1 MNSGARMFKSWFTTP
16 SALTLAV
23 RQLEEA
29 KRQSLDAEAR
39 REHYEA
45 TAGGLKKTIA
55 RLQLTVQ
62 QLAKENDDAS
72 AEKDS
77 RNQLGGM

>member
-1 MNSGARMFKSWFTTP
+1 MVKIRELFAKP

-29 KRQSLDAEAR
+29 KRQSLDAEGL

-55 RLQLTVQ
+55 RLQQTVQ
-62 QLAKENDDAS
+62 QLAQ
-72 AEKDS
+72 EKADG
-77 RNQLGGM
+77 QEIG